1 MHHLVENHLLT
12 QHQHGFI
19 KGRSCVTQLLTVL
32 DKWTEALDNCL
43 NLDAIYLDFSKA
55 FDSVPH
61 QRLLMKLEG
70 YGIRGTLLAW
80 IQDFLVD
87 RNQRVVINGMKSLPA
102 LVLSGIPQGSVLG
115 PLLFILFVN
124 DMPDVVKS
132 HIQMFAD
139 DTKVYREVNNP
150 PEAQL
155 LQDDIDALED
165 WTTAWQLQFNAEKC
179 KVMHLGSKNSEHK
192 YKMHKGDM
200 EIELQPTTLEK
211 DLGVYIDPKL
221 TFSSHCEQ
229 KVNKANKILGLIRRS
244 YVHLDTVTVK
254 TLFTSLVRP
263 HLEYG
268 NASWCP
274 IYRKDSELL
283 ENTQRR
289 ATKLAPSIKDLSY
302 TDRLI
307 ALGLPSLYYR
317 RARGDV
323 IEMYKHTHGKYTV
336 VADYIKM
343 DTDPRSRGHKYK
355 LKKQRATKTI
365 RQQYFS
371 NRVTNTWNML
381 PADVVDAPSFNSFK
395 ARIDKHWRK
404 YKYSLRS
411 VHEAYNPTSSLLERP
426 RPDTGS

>member
-150 PEAQL
+150 PE
-155 LQDDIDALED
+155 
-165 WTTAWQLQFNAEKC
+165 
-179 KVMHLGSKNSEHK
+179 G
-192 YKMHKGDM
+192 
-200 EIELQPTTLEK
+200 
-211 DLGVYIDPKL
+211 
-221 TFSSHCEQ
+221 
-229 KVNKANKILGLIRRS
+229 
-244 YVHLDTVTVK
+244 TVT
-254 TLFTSLVRP
+254 TGRHRCT
-263 HLEYG
+263 
-268 NASWCP
+268 
-274 IYRKDSELL
+274 
-283 ENTQRR
+283 RR
-289 ATKLAPSIKDLSY
+289 LDNRMAT
-302 TDRLI
+302 
-307 ALGLPSLYYR
+307 
-317 RARGDV
+317 
-323 IEMYKHTHGKYTV
+323 
-336 VADYIKM
+336 
-343 DTDPRSRGHKYK
+343 
-355 LKKQRATKTI
+355 TI
-365 RQQYFS
+365 QC
-371 NRVTNTWNML
+371 
-381 PADVVDAPSFNSFK
+381 
-395 ARIDKHWRK
+395 
-404 YKYSLRS
+404 
-411 VHEAYNPTSSLLERP
+411 
-426 RPDTGS
+426 